1 MPSGG
6 WHRPSSRSRSGEL
19 AAPRTND
26 LRVYG
31 DEAGTTL
38 SRDEES
44 GDFTFTDGDAEIALS
59 NPDFDVLSFRSNMVL
74 RWEWR
79 PGSTFFLVWQQNRSA
94 SDDEGRFVRPGDLYD
109 SLTADGENVLA
120 VKFTYWL
127 PM

>member
-1 MPSGG
+1 
-6 WHRPSSRSRSGEL
+6 
-19 AAPRTND
+19 
-26 LRVYG
+26 
-31 DEAGTTL
+31 
-38 SRDEES
+38 
-44 GDFTFTDGDAEIALS
+44 
-59 NPDFDVLSFRSNMVL
+59 MVL

-94 SDDEGRFVRPGDLYD
+94 SDDEGRFVRPTNLYD

>member
-1 MPSGG
+1 
-6 WHRPSSRSRSGEL
+6 
-19 AAPRTND
+19 
-26 LRVYG
+26 
-31 DEAGTTL
+31 L
-38 SRDEES
+38 SRDEET
-44 GDFTFTDGDAEIALS
+44 GNYVFTDGEAEIELQ

-94 SDDEGRFVRPGDLYD
+94 SDDQGRFVRPTNLYD